1 MTIDVFFEWIPA
13 HAGIRGNDIVD
24 NLAKKGSRK
33 EYIDVRVPNT
43 NLELTNQMISIYK
56 ELWQTE
62 WEISER
68 GRELFKIQTNTD
80 GGLKVKIKTGRKEEV
95 LLHQIRLGKC
105 RLNYYL
111 YILKCHVDGLCETCQ
126 KAETIEHY
134 LSSCKRFK
142 NERNIMKTK
151 LKIIDLNIL
160 NIFNASITDNY
171 CALLSFIRNTKR
183 FE

>member
-1 MTIDVFFEWIPA
+1 MILNIFPVLVPIHPDVPC
-13 HAGIRGNDIVD
+13 HA
-24 NLAKKGSRK
+24 
-33 EYIDVRVPNT
+33 
-43 NLELTNQMISIYK
+43 
-56 ELWQTE
+56 
-62 WEISER
+62 
-68 GRELFKIQTNTD
+68 
-80 GGLKVKIKTGRKEEV
+80 
-95 LLHQIRLGKC
+95 LLR
-105 RLNYYL
+105 YM
-111 YILKCHVDGLCETCQ
+111 LKCHVDGLCETCQ